1 MVVGSDSRSME
12 FVATHPPGAI
22 LEPQELTPAERDY
35 GGDGFTITQMRE
47 FIAKDPYHP
56 ITLAEARA
64 VLAEVL

>member
-1 MVVGSDSRSME
+1 M
-12 FVATHPPGAI
+12 
-22 LEPQELTPAERDY
+22 EPQELTPAERDY

-56 ITLAEARA
+56 VTLSEARA